1 MKKLLRFIS
10 PYKLIAFLGIT
21 TKLLEGLLELLL
33 PLIMADI
40 INNAFTSNTSYIS
53 TRINVMVGIVTVGF
67 LLAFVCQR
75 SAAYVGA
82 NFGHDVRS
90 AVNKNINSMSYSNLN
105 SLKRG
110 KLLNSL
116 TSDIAHTQTSVS
128 IFIRLATRT
137 PFITVGSLL
146 MAFTISKEI
155 SIIFLAIIPITI
167 FILYK
172 IMKKSIN
179 LHKITLKS
187 LDSIT
192 KSTEE
197 NLVGARVFRAY
208 NKGFSEVAEFDN
220 KTSDYANKSMK
231 TLKVLALSS
240 PLSSLVVNIGV
251 AFVVLIGGHY
261 VHIGNLL
268 PGDITAL
275 TTYLIQI
282 LVSLTIL
289 ANLGIVFTKAESS
302 ASRINEILQTTS
314 EIVEKEDYLVDMSN
328 IEPSLSF
335 DNVSFQYDNTS
346 TKAID
351 NVSFDIEPSSWIGI
365 IGVTGSAKSTLI
377 NLIPRFYDTSSGSI
391 SIGGVDIR
399 DLSLKSLR
407 KYVGVVPQKS
417 NIFNMSIYDNIKF
430 GSNCNDELVKL
441 SAHVADCDEFIE
453 KKSNQYDEMIV
464 ASGKNLSGG
473 QQQRLSI
480 ARTLARQ
487 PKILV
492 LDDSLSALD
501 NKTEHTVVTRLK
513 ENFADTTT
521 LIISQKISSIKY
533 CDKILVLKNGEL
545 ADFGTHSE
553 LISRCDE
560 YKNIYNSQN
569 GGVK

>member
-1 MKKLLRFIS
+1 M
-10 PYKLIAFLGIT
+10 
-21 TKLLEGLLELLL
+21 
-33 PLIMADI
+33 
-40 INNAFTSNTSYIS
+40 
-53 TRINVMVGIVTVGF
+53 
-67 LLAFVCQR
+67 
-75 SAAYVGA
+75 
-82 NFGHDVRS
+82 
-90 AVNKNINSMSYSNLN
+90 
-105 SLKRG
+105 
-110 KLLNSL
+110 
-116 TSDIAHTQTSVS
+116 
-128 IFIRLATRT
+128 
-137 PFITVGSLL
+137 
-146 MAFTISKEI
+146 
-155 SIIFLAIIPITI
+155 
-167 FILYK
+167 
-172 IMKKSIN
+172 
-179 LHKITLKS
+179 
-187 LDSIT
+187 
-192 KSTEE
+192 
-197 NLVGARVFRAY
+197 
-208 NKGFSEVAEFDN
+208 
-220 KTSDYANKSMK
+220 
-231 TLKVLALSS
+231 
-240 PLSSLVVNIGV
+240 
-251 AFVVLIGGHY
+251 
-261 VHIGNLL
+261 L